1 MWMMQWIVSIGELKY
16 FFGKTSKASSRI
28 GNKAWKH
35 GMSSIYIN
43 LPSQSGNKVYK
54 WLFPSIRFY
63 CFDASYD
70 LTHGS
75 DPVICESSS
84 IIPKG
89 TEVRWA
95 LVTTAQLS
103 SAEAAAA
110 AAAGVDTGVGLGI
123 NLFST
128 ALLHL
133 EHRQVLLKVQME
145 KKAST
150 RKSTIQSISGS
161 NLENVQHWLKETWN
175 ESDTN
180 HLLKEVTVR

>member
-1 MWMMQWIVSIGELKY
+1 MQWIVSIGELKY

-28 GNKAWKH
+28 GNKAWKY
-35 GMSSIYIN
+35 GVTSIYIN

-54 WLFPSIRFY
+54 WLFPSIHFY
-63 CFDASYD
+63 CSDASYD
-70 LTHGS
+70 FTHGP
-75 DPVICESSS
+75 DPLVCESSS
-84 IIPKG
+84 LTPEG
-89 TEVRWA
+89 TDVRWA

-103 SAEAAAA
+103 SV
-110 AAAGVDTGVGLGI
+110 AAAGVGMGAGLGI
-123 NLFST
+123 KLFST

-150 RKSTIQSISGS
+150 RKSTIQSISRS
-161 NLENVQHWLKETWN
+161 NLENVQHRLRKTWN
-175 ESDTN
+175 VSDTN

>member
-1 MWMMQWIVSIGELKY
+1 MKIWSDIY
-16 FFGKTSKASSRI
+16 
-28 GNKAWKH
+28 
-35 GMSSIYIN
+35 IYIN

-54 WLFPSIRFY
+54 WLFPSISFY

-70 LTHGS
+70 LAHGS
-75 DPVICESSS
+75 DPVFCESSG
-84 IIPKG
+84 IIPEG

-103 SAEAAAA
+103 SAEAAAS
-110 AAAGVDTGVGLGI
+110 AAGVGTGMGLGI

-150 RKSTIQSISGS
+150 RKSTIQSISRS
-161 NLENVQHWLKETWN
+161 NLENVQHRLRKIWN
-175 ESDTN
+175 VSDTN